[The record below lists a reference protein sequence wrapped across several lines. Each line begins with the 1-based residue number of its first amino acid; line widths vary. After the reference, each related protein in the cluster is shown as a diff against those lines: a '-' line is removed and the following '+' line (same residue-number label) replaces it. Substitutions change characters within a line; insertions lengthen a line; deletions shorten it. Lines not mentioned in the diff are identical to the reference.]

1 MKFNRLMSLR
11 NAFIVLTATCL
22 LSACST
28 TEKSGGQGMVSVVA
42 QNVVRIAGQQAIR
55 SLSLTELDGI
65 KCTVVVSGF
74 ADDFNRGYVENL
86 IKNEV
91 EENGGKL
98 VNQQYAEYVVDVG
111 VNAAGNDKGASSY
124 IVGGAQRTEGSVDLT
139 VTVRSLVSGDKMSSQ
154 TIRGEAKYQQGS
166 ILGITGSGAYFV
178 KSYDSWI
185 VVDDPATFRP

>member
-1 MKFNRLMSLR
+1 MKFNRLMSIR

-28 TEKSGGQGMVSVVA
+28 TEKSSGQGMVSVVA
-42 QNVVRIAGQQAIR
+42 QNVVRIAGQQAVR
-55 SLSLTELDGI
+55 YLSLRELDGV
-65 KCTVVVSGF
+65 KCSVVVSGF
-74 ADDFNRGYVENL
+74 ADDFNRGYIENL
-86 IKNEV
+86 IKNVV
-91 EENGGKL
+91 EESGGKL

-139 VTVRSLVSGDKMSSQ
+139 IVVRSLVTGDKMSSQ

-166 ILGITGSGAYFV
+166 ILGITGAGAYFV
-178 KSYDSWI
+178 KSSGSWI
-185 VVDDPATFRP
+185 VVDDPATFR